1 MRAAYIDKPDSIIYT
16 DVPEPQITKDNEV
29 KIRVKVT
36 GICGSEVHAFH
47 GKHMYRIPPVVSGHE
62 FAGEIIETGRKVSK
76 YRIGDRVTVEPHYG
90 CGKCIYCKAGKYN
103 ICKNKVILGSN
114 SWSGSF
120 GEFVVALEE
129 AVISIPD
136 NMSFEQAALIEP
148 LAVGLHLVRRSGLKA
163 GQSVAIIGAGTIGLS
178 ILVSAKLAGA
188 EKIIISDVVDY
199 NLEMAKKLGATH
211 YINSAK
217 EDTANAIKKYCET
230 KGIDIV
236 YVAVEA
242 VAAFQTA
249 LTIAPGNGLIATVV
263 TPSSGCDMSNVI
275 QKELRIVGSLMYVH
289 EEFEIVRDRIVDGRI
304 DVQPFISVIIP
315 IEKVSKAMEIADKR
329 TENVIKVMLSF

>member
-1 MRAAYIDKPDSIIYT
+1 MSRSNLIM
-16 DVPEPQITKDNEV
+16 DVVNAFFV
-29 KIRVKVT
+29 KL
-36 GICGSEVHAFH
+36 E
-47 GKHMYRIPPVVSGHE
+47 
-62 FAGEIIETGRKVSK
+62 
-76 YRIGDRVTVEPHYG
+76 
-90 CGKCIYCKAGKYN
+90 KYN

-120 GEFVVALEE
+120 GEFVVAPEE

-217 EDTANAIKKYCET
+217 EDTANAIKKYC
-230 KGIDIV
+230 
-236 YVAVEA
+236 
-242 VAAFQTA
+242 
-249 LTIAPGNGLIATVV
+249 
-263 TPSSGCDMSNVI
+263 
-275 QKELRIVGSLMYVH
+275 
-289 EEFEIVRDRIVDGRI
+289 RD
-304 DVQPFISVIIP
+304 
-315 IEKVSKAMEIADKR
+315 
-329 TENVIKVMLSF
+329 